1 MDGCCTIE
9 LCELGSSS
17 QPAEAR
23 LHQCLPPSLAIVWRQ
38 IRTWELI
45 RGQTQATRS
54 NSQIFFNA
62 FVQENDLFTH
72 QSTIIDIFVESA
84 DLTGGYIARQS
95 IVAIELEY
103 ILVGFLFSR
112 P

>member
-1 MDGCCTIE
+1 MLASFTCDRLAPNPHVGINTWPD
-9 LCELGSSS
+9 SSDS
-17 QPAEAR
+17 VE
-23 LHQCLPPSLAIVWRQ
+23 
-38 IRTWELI
+38 
-45 RGQTQATRS
+45 